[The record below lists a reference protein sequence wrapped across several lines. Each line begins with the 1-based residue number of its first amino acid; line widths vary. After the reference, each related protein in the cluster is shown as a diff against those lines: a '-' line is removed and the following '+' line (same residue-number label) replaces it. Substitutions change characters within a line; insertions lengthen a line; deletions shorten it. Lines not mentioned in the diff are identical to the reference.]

1 MIGLGKLNA
10 CSIVYNG
17 PRVKI
22 GRVLSRQTCQTVVG
36 LYFLVYLSYRYCAPP
51 CFYTML
57 GVVGVVAGQA
67 HLQMRSWTA
76 FVNLSKQKLKG
87 YLQVQRAMAVRFL
100 FLF

>member
-1 MIGLGKLNA
+1 
-10 CSIVYNG
+10 
-17 PRVKI
+17 
-22 GRVLSRQTCQTVVG
+22 
-36 LYFLVYLSYRYCAPP
+36 
-51 CFYTML
+51 ML

-87 YLQVQRAMAVRFL
+87 YLQVQGAMAVRFL